1 MAPTQA
7 ITRAAPARVLASY
20 RKGTPSMRLILYL
33 GKGGVGKTTLA
44 AATAAR
50 AAQLGHRTL
59 VVSTD
64 LAHSLADALDRTL
77 TAEAQQ
83 VAPNL
88 WAQEVNVLDEVR
100 AHWGKLQEYIGSA
113 LRRQGMSDVAAEE
126 MALIPGM
133 DEIVALLTIYRQARE
148 GHFDS
153 VVIDAA
159 PTGETV
165 RLLSMPDTFIWY
177 ARKAAGWRGAA
188 FNAARPLLKTFLP
201 GVNVLEA
208 LDKLNEQVT
217 MLRGVLTD
225 PDTSSYRLVV
235 MPEKMVIKEA
245 LRAETYLALFGYP
258 VDGVLCNRV
267 LPAPEGGHY
276 HDTILREMAE
286 QQANYRDQIHRT
298 FAPLPV
304 WDVPYHSREII
315 GADAL
320 ARLAVEIWG
329 QNDPTKVYFRGTL
342 QDLRK
347 EGDGYVLRLP
357 LPHVELGK
365 VVMTKKGDQL
375 IVEIGN
381 FKRDIALPNVLITQD
396 ATVARMV
403 NGALEVTFAPSAE
416 TPAPVPESV
425 D

>member
-1 MAPTQA
+1 
-7 ITRAAPARVLASY
+7 
-20 RKGTPSMRLILYL
+20 MRLILYL

-64 LAHSLADALDRTL
+64 LAHSLSDALDRTL
-77 TAEAQQ
+77 VAEPRQ
-83 VAPNL
+83 VGERL

-100 AHWGKLQEYIGSA
+100 THWAKLQEYIGSM
-113 LRRQGMSDVAAEE
+113 LRKQGMNEVAAEE

-133 DEIVALLTIYRQARE
+133 DEIVALLTIHRQAKE
-148 GHFDS
+148 GNFDT

-165 RLLSMPDTFIWY
+165 RLLSMPDTFMWY
-177 ARKAAGWRGAA
+177 ANRMTGWRNAA
-188 FNAARPLLKTFLP
+188 FNAAKPLLKNFLP

-208 LDKLNEQVT
+208 LQKLNEQVT
-217 MLRGVLTD
+217 VLRGVLTD
-225 PDTSSYRLVV
+225 PENSSYRLVV

-245 LRAETYLALFGYP
+245 LRAETYLALFDYP

-267 LPAPEGGHY
+267 LPAPPEGEFR
-276 HDTILREMAE
+276 DPLLREMVA
-286 QQANYRDQIHRT
+286 QQRGYYEQIHQT

-304 WDVPYHSREII
+304 WDVPYRSREII
-315 GADAL
+315 GVEAL
-320 ARLAVEIWG
+320 ADLAREIWG
-329 QNDPTKVYFRGTL
+329 EQDPTAVFFKGTVQEL
-342 QDLRK
+342 TKQ
-347 EGDGYVLRLP
+347 GDGYVLRLP

-365 VVMTKKGDQL
+365 VIMTKKGDQL

-381 FKRDIALPNVLITQD
+381 FKRDIALPSVLTTQD
-396 ATVARMV
+396 AVVARMA
-403 NGALEVTFAPSAE
+403 NGALEVTFAPAQSEPAQSE
-416 TPAPVPESV
+416 AVPTPAGERTGTNW
-425 D
+425 